1 MIKKFSQFFE
11 RKDTPKPKGAPD
23 WHDSDAPDAEGRFRD
38 LSIKDLAAWLI
49 KTRKGD
55 VRRISGSLTQQIVF
69 NRKEDPKYAEKM
81 EKTRKEVYKQ
91 LGRED
96 LLESEIVT
104 EGVYDKNILKAFFM
118 AGGPGSGKSYVAGE
132 LFGFPYGSIQSVSYS
147 TGLKT
152 INSDTTFELEL
163 KKLGINPKNL
173 ASLDKEEFERLTQG
187 PESLR
192 SKAKRIAQNR
202 KSLFQEG
209 RLGLVLDGTGD
220 DYEKIQK
227 RRDELESLGYDTYMI
242 FVNTSLPVAIERNSQ
257 RSRSLPVDLVEESWK
272 AVQENLGKF
281 QRLFGTDN
289 MVIIDNTEA
298 DQNVLRE
305 AEKVITKLLQKPLK
319 NPIGK
324 KWMQQMKN
332 ENYFKKFEDF
342 VFEEEIHEMRL
353 VSVGVKDALR
363 DMRDD
368 TDMLDYLGFGSLRNA
383 IRYIKFANI
392 EMWDELTKDIE
403 EYKEKMKK

>member
-1 MIKKFSQFFE
+1 
-11 RKDTPKPKGAPD
+11 
-23 WHDSDAPDAEGRFRD
+23 
-38 LSIKDLAAWLI
+38 
-49 KTRKGD
+49 
-55 VRRISGSLTQQIVF
+55 
-69 NRKEDPKYAEKM
+69 
-81 EKTRKEVYKQ
+81 
-91 LGRED
+91 
-96 LLESEIVT
+96 
-104 EGVYDKNILKAFFM
+104 M

-152 INSDTTFELEL
+152 INSDTAFEIEL

-192 SKAKRIAQNR
+192 SKAKRITQNR

-324 KWMQQMKN
+324 KWMQQTKN

-342 VFEEEIHEMRL
+342 VFEEEINEMRL

>member
-163 KKLGINPKNL
+163 KKLGIDPKDL
-173 ASLDKEEFERLTQG
+173 ASLDKEEFEKLTLG
-187 PESLR
+187 PDSLR
-192 SKAKRIAQNR
+192 SKAKKITQTR
-202 KSLFQEG
+202 KNLFQEG

-220 DYEKIQK
+220 DYEKIKKK
-227 RRDELESLGYDTYMI
+227 REELESLGYDTYMI
-242 FVNTSLPVAIERNSQ
+242 FVNTSLPVAIERNAQ
-257 RSRSLPVDLVEESWK
+257 RSRSLPVNFVEESWK

-281 QRLFGTDN
+281 QRLFSN

-332 ENYFKKFEDF
+332 ENQFKKFEDF
-342 VFEEEIHEMRL
+342 VFEQEINEIGL
-353 VSVGVKDALR
+353 ASVGAKDALR

-368 TDMLDYLGFGSLRNA
+368 PDLLDYLGFGSLRNA
-383 IRYIKFANI
+383 IRYIKDASI
-392 EMWDELTKDIE
+392 EIWAELSQEIQDYKD
-403 EYKEKMKK
+403 MKKK